1 MSRSL
6 FVLSDGKEI
15 YSGVGAVPAIKA
27 CTYTKTAI
35 TTTDLDYA
43 AACAASLEVSLIDTS
58 GTFTAQAGDTFQY
71 YEVDNAGT
79 ADERRVLMGS
89 FIMEL
94 PKKQSVNTYKFN
106 AYDKMSLFDR
116 DMTTWLTGLKAWPYT
131 IRQLLDMACQECG
144 VQLQEGVELINGGHS
159 VMKFLQRMSGRDLIR
174 WVAAANCA
182 FAFMDLEGKLAF
194 KRFDFTNPVAGD
206 AVIKKLTVGD
216 YDTAPIS
223 GIAIRQE
230 EDDIG
235 VSAPEEPGKELYV
248 ILGNPLLAAFS
259 TEELQP
265 VAEVLAPLVMGNSYT
280 PLDAQL
286 LNTDA
291 ELIVDIGDVIRVSD
305 RTGREYISP
314 VFSVSR
320 TGSTVKIKSTGSR
333 SREAPSALTATEQ
346 EEIIQG
352 RVARIKVALEEV
364 SASLSQQRI
373 NLDSVTQE
381 SSAISQKVDSIFS
394 EVSAN
399 KTTVDGVV
407 QSVSQVEQKSTSLEI
422 AVGRIETAVTE
433 KADRET
439 VQEFT
444 EHFLFTEN
452 GLEIFNTANGMGIG
466 ISEKQVAFT
475 GGQDPTTVITPN
487 QMETTR
493 LVVGERLD
501 LGEFSFLPRTNGNLS
516 FRYIGG
522 E

>member
-1 MSRSL
+1 MSKSL

-15 YSGVGAVPAIKA
+15 YSGLGAVPAIKT
-27 CTYTKTAI
+27 CIYTKTAI

-43 AACAASLEVSLIDTS
+43 AACAASLEVNLIDTS

-79 ADERRVLMGS
+79 EDEQRVLMGS

-116 DMTTWLTGLKAWPYT
+116 DMTTWLTGLDAWPYT
-131 IRQLLDMACQECG
+131 IRQLLDMACLECG
-144 VQLQEGVELINGGHS
+144 VELQEGVELINGGYS
-159 VMKFLQRMSGRDLIR
+159 VMKFLRSMSGRDLIR

-182 FAFMDLEGKLAF
+182 FAFMDQEGKLSF
-194 KRFDFTNPVAGD
+194 KRFDFVNPVAGD

-216 YDTAPIS
+216 YVTAPVS

-230 EDDIG
+230 EEDIG

-259 TEELQP
+259 TEELAP
-265 VAEVLAPLVMGNSYT
+265 VAEILAPLVMGNSYT

-286 LNTDA
+286 LNTEA
-291 ELIVDIGDVIRVSD
+291 KLILDIGDVIQVKD
-305 RTGREYISP
+305 RTGKEYISP

-364 SASLSQQRI
+364 SASLSQQKI

-381 SSAISQKVDSIFS
+381 SSEISQKVDSIHS

-399 KTTVDGVV
+399 KTTIDGVV
-407 QSVSQVEQKSTSLEI
+407 QSVSQVEQKNNSLEI
-422 AVGRIETAVTE
+422 TVGRVQSSLDE
-433 KADRET
+433 KADKE
-439 VQEFT
+439 VVSEIT
-444 EHFLFTEN
+444 EHFLFTEE
-452 GLEIFNTANGMGIG
+452 GLTIFNSATGMGIG
-466 ISEKQVAFT
+466 ISEQQVAFT

-487 QMETTR
+487 EMETTNLR
-493 LVVGERLD
+493 VGTRMD
-501 LGEFSFLPRTNGNLS
+501 LGEFAFLPRSNGNLS
-516 FRYIGG
+516 FRYTGG
-522 E
+522 